1 MSQAGS
7 HAPRSWRA
15 ALREK
20 EKALDHSA
28 SALDVQTDIPFREV
42 LRIFAR
48 ALSYMRFFKA
58 RIAAKFALVT
68 AEMVFRL
75 LVAPW
80 PGKFVVDHVILG
92 LPVGDAAGFPG
103 YLAPFVAMLADKGP
117 VERMLWVFLLG
128 VFMVTVFGFTTSRG
142 TARSA
147 SGMPTG
153 ASAASSGGATTMLSH
168 GHGTLAQGHD
178 TATQTENQANR
189 GSGLMGG
196 LLGFLDFRLHLRLT
210 QSLNH
215 LLRTQL
221 AGRIKRLPMTTLDDQ
236 RIGDSVYRVLYDT
249 TSVSLVLH
257 EVGLEVYSHAL
268 GITIS
273 AMIMYTYFGS
283 APEVIVLAAASLPIM
298 LVFVV
303 PFARS
308 ARRRSQASRAS
319 GANTTSNIEEGMSN
333 VLAVQSLGGNRR
345 ERQRFRNVSEE
356 SFRRFRLESL
366 LKLTYGQAG
375 SLAFML
381 GQVLFFVVIA
391 GRVIDGTFTA
401 GDYFVLQYYFFVLSA
416 TFAGAGFIYPVLQN
430 NIAGLRRVFF
440 LMDLPSEK
448 AGDGV
453 DLPRIERGVAMRGV
467 GLTYPDGRQALRN
480 IDLEARIGEI
490 VAFVGPTGAGKTS
503 LAYLAPAFLQPTRG
517 SVKVDGVDLLDVSVD
532 SLRKQVSYVFQETQ
546 LFSDSIL
553 ENIRYGK
560 RDATE
565 AEVERVARIAGAH
578 DFIAALPDGYRTNL
592 GTVTSKLS
600 VGQKQRIAIAR
611 GLLRDA
617 RILILDEP
625 TSALDP
631 ETEAWLVDALH
642 EAAKDRLVIIIAHRL
657 STIANADRIY
667 FLEDGEIREQGTHEE
682 LMAMPEGH
690 YRSYASLQAGAGQP
704 SALHERA
711 GRTR

>member
-80 PGKFVVDHVILG
+80 PGKVVVDHVILG
-92 LPVGDAAGFPG
+92 LPIGDAAGFPG

-117 VERMLWVFLLG
+117 VEIMLWVFLLG

-153 ASAASSGGATTMLSH
+153 ASAASSGGATTMLTH

-178 TATQTENQANR
+178 AATQTENQANR

-356 SFRRFRLESL
+356 SFRRFRIESL

-690 YRSYASLQAGAGQP
+690 YRSYASLQAGA
-704 SALHERA
+704 R
-711 GRTR
+711 

>member
-1 MSQAGS
+1 
-7 HAPRSWRA
+7 
-15 ALREK
+15 
-20 EKALDHSA
+20 
-28 SALDVQTDIPFREV
+28 
-42 LRIFAR
+42 
-48 ALSYMRFFKA
+48 MRLFKA
-58 RIAAKFALVT
+58 RIAAKFAFVT

-80 PGKFVVDHVILG
+80 PGKVVVDHVILG
-92 LPVGDAAGFPG
+92 MPIAEGAPGFPA
-103 YLAPFVAMLADKGP
+103 YFAPFVIFLADKGP
-117 VERMLWVFLLG
+117 LEIMAWVLVLG
-128 VFMVTVFGFTTSRG
+128 AFMVTVFGFTTNRG

-147 SGMPTG
+147 SGVPTG
-153 ASAASSGGATTMLSH
+153 ASAASSGGVTPLLQQ

-178 TATQTENQANR
+178 TATQTENEANR

-196 LLGFLDFRLHLRLT
+196 ILGFLDFRVHLRLT

-215 LLRTQL
+215 LLRTKL

-249 TSVSLVLH
+249 TSVSFVLY
-257 EVGLEVYSHAL
+257 EVGLEFYSHAL
-268 GITIS
+268 GITLS
-273 AMIMYTYFGS
+273 ALMMFTYFGA
-283 APEVIVLAAASLPIM
+283 APEVILLAALSLPIM

-303 PFARS
+303 PFARM

-333 VLAVQSLGGNRR
+333 VLAIQSLGGNRR
-345 ERQRFRNVSEE
+345 ERQRFRKASEE
-356 SFRRFRLESL
+356 SFRRFRIESF

-381 GQVLFFVVIA
+381 GQVLFFVVVA

-401 GDYFVLQYYFFVLSA
+401 GDYVVLNYYFFVLSA
-416 TFAGAGFIYPVLQN
+416 TFAGMGFVYTPLQN
-430 NIAGLRRVFF
+430 NVAGLRRVFF
-440 LMDLPSEK
+440 LMDLPGEK
-448 AGDGV
+448 TGEGV
-453 DLPRIERGVAMRGV
+453 ELPRITRGVEMKNV

-490 VAFVGPTGAGKTS
+490 TAFVGPTGAGKTS
-503 LAYLAPAFLQPTRG
+503 LAYMVPAFVQPTVG
-517 SVKVDGVDLLDVSVD
+517 TVKVDGVDLKDVSVD
-532 SLRKQVSYVFQETQ
+532 SLRNQVSYVFQETQ

-553 ENIRYGK
+553 ENIRYGN
-560 RDATE
+560 RNATE
-565 AEVERVARIAGAH
+565 AQVERAARVAGAH
-578 DFIAALPDGYRTNL
+578 DFIAALPEGYRTNL

-631 ETEAWLVDALH
+631 ETEAYLIDALH
-642 EAAKDRLVIIIAHRL
+642 EAAKDKLVIIIAHRL
-657 STIANADRIY
+657 STIANADQIY
-667 FLEDGEIREQGTHEE
+667 FLEDGEIRESGSHEE
-682 LMAMPEGH
+682 LMAMPEGR
-690 YRSYASLQAGAGQP
+690 YRSYASLQAGAG
-704 SALHERA
+704 
-711 GRTR
+711 

>member
-7 HAPRSWRA
+7 HARPTRRTG
-15 ALREK
+15 LREGEK
-20 EKALDHSA
+20 ELDRSA
-28 SALDVQTDIPFREV
+28 NALDVDTDIPFREV

-48 ALSYMRFFKA
+48 ALSYLRLFKA
-58 RIAAKFALVT
+58 RIAAKFAFIT

-75 LVAPW
+75 LFAPW

-92 LPVGDAAGFPG
+92 MPVGDAAGFPG
-103 YLAPFVAMLADKGP
+103 YLAPFVLSLADRGP

-153 ASAASSGGATTMLSH
+153 ASAASSGGATTLLTH

-178 TATQTENQANR
+178 TATRTENQANR

-196 LLGFLDFRLHLRLT
+196 ILGFLDFRLHLRLT

-221 AGRIKRLPMTTLDDQ
+221 AGRINRLPMTTLDDQ

-257 EVGLEVYSHAL
+257 EVGLEFYSHAL

-283 APEVIVLAAASLPIM
+283 APEVIVLAALSLPIM

-303 PFARS
+303 PFARM
-308 ARRRSQASRAS
+308 ARRRSQASRAA
-319 GANTTSNIEEGMSN
+319 GASTTANIEEGMSN
-333 VLAVQSLGGNRR
+333 VLAVQSLGGNRQEGR
-345 ERQRFRNVSEE
+345 RFRNVSEE
-356 SFRRFRLESL
+356 SFRRFRIESFL
-366 LKLTYGQAG
+366 RLTYQQAG
-375 SLAFML
+375 SLAFLL

-416 TFAGAGFIYPVLQN
+416 TFAGMGFIYTVLQD

-440 LMDLPSEK
+440 LMDLPAEK
-448 AGDGV
+448 TRGGVELPGIADGV
-453 DLPRIERGVAMRGV
+453 VMKNV

-480 IDLEARIGEI
+480 IDLEARIGQI
-490 VAFVGPTGAGKTS
+490 TAIVGPTGAGKTS
-503 LAYLAPAFLQPTRG
+503 LAYLVPAFLQATEG
-517 SVKVDGVDLLDVSVD
+517 TVSIDGIDLKEMSVD
-532 SLRKQVSYVFQETQ
+532 SLREQVSCVFQETQ

-553 ENIRYGK
+553 ENIRYGN
-560 RDATE
+560 RNATE
-565 AEVERVARIAGAH
+565 AEVERVARVAGAH

-600 VGQKQRIAIAR
+600 TGQKQRIAIAR

-631 ETEAWLVDALH
+631 ETEACLVDALR

-657 STIANADRIY
+657 STIAHADTIC
-667 FLEDGEIREQGTHEE
+667 FLENGEIREQGTHEA
-682 LMAMPEGH
+682 LMAKPDGH
-690 YRSYASLQAGAGQP
+690 YRRYVSLQAGSG
-704 SALHERA
+704 E
-711 GRTR
+711 

>member
-1 MSQAGS
+1 
-7 HAPRSWRA
+7 
-15 ALREK
+15 
-20 EKALDHSA
+20 
-28 SALDVQTDIPFREV
+28 
-42 LRIFAR
+42 
-48 ALSYMRFFKA
+48 MRFFKA
-58 RIAAKFALVT
+58 RIAAKFAFVT

-80 PGKFVVDHVILG
+80 PGKVVVDHVILG
-92 LPVGDAAGFPG
+92 MPIAEGAPGFPA
-103 YLAPFVAMLADKGP
+103 YFAPFVIFLAGKGP
-117 VERMLWVFLLG
+117 LEIMAWVLVLG
-128 VFMVTVFGFTTSRG
+128 AFMVTVFGFTTNRG

-153 ASAASSGGATTMLSH
+153 ASAASSGGVTPLLQQ

-178 TATQTENQANR
+178 TATQTENEANR

-196 LLGFLDFRLHLRLT
+196 ILGFLDFRVHLRLT

-215 LLRTQL
+215 LLRTKL
-221 AGRIKRLPMTTLDDQ
+221 AGRIKHLPMTTLDDQ

-249 TSVSLVLH
+249 TSVSFVLY
-257 EVGLEVYSHAL
+257 EVGLEFYSHAL
-268 GITIS
+268 GITLS
-273 AMIMYTYFGS
+273 ALMMFTYFGA
-283 APEVIVLAAASLPIM
+283 APEVILLAALSLPIM

-303 PFARS
+303 PFARM

-333 VLAVQSLGGNRR
+333 VLAIQSLGGNKR
-345 ERQRFRNVSEE
+345 ERQRFRKASEE
-356 SFRRFRLESL
+356 SFRRFRIESF

-381 GQVLFFVVIA
+381 GQVLFFVVVA

-401 GDYFVLQYYFFVLSA
+401 GDYVVLNYYFFVLSA
-416 TFAGAGFIYPVLQN
+416 TFAGMGFVYTPLQN
-430 NIAGLRRVFF
+430 NVAGLRRVFF
-440 LMDLPSEK
+440 LMDLPAEK
-448 AGDGV
+448 TGEGV
-453 DLPRIERGVAMRGV
+453 ELPRITRGVEMKNV

-490 VAFVGPTGAGKTS
+490 VALVGPTGAGKTS
-503 LAYLAPAFLQPTRG
+503 LAYMVPAFVQPTVG
-517 SVKVDGVDLLDVSVD
+517 TVKVDGVDLKDVSVD
-532 SLRKQVSYVFQETQ
+532 SLRDQISYVFQETQ

-553 ENIRYGK
+553 ENIRYGN
-560 RDATE
+560 RNATE
-565 AEVERVARIAGAH
+565 GQVERAARVAGAH
-578 DFIAALPDGYRTNL
+578 DFIAALPEGYRTNL

-631 ETEAWLVDALH
+631 ETEAYLVDALH
-642 EAAKDRLVIIIAHRL
+642 EAAKDKLVIIIAHRL
-657 STIANADRIY
+657 STIANADRIH
-667 FLEDGEIREQGTHEE
+667 FLEDGEIREFGSHEE
-682 LMAMPEGH
+682 LMAMPDGR
-690 YRSYASLQAGAGQP
+690 YRSYASLQAGA
-704 SALHERA
+704 S
-711 GRTR
+711 